1 MPDESGQS
9 KGVPSGAGALIQIRG
24 DEDMLRGSTM
34 INRDFSELGS
44 EKEERKRVPE
54 IKIQGAEEGY
64 ESEKESD

>member
-1 MPDESGQS
+1 
-9 KGVPSGAGALIQIRG
+9 
-24 DEDMLRGSTM
+24 MLRGSTM